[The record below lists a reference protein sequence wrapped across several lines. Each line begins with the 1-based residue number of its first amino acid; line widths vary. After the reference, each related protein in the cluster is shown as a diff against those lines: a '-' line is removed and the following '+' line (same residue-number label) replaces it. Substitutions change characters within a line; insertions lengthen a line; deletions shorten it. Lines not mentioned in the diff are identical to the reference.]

1 MNGFRKHEGSIGD
14 TARVLV
20 TKWKSLV
27 ASEPPSIKCETV
39 STTNYHCSTK
49 AGASDESIRAPY
61 LDSHIRKAPYMDRP
75 STPATDGYNNESTV
89 VDGEIQHEK
98 DRVSEGSARDVGT
111 VRIKQEKREGGDSRL
126 NNESVDVS
134 KSKERSMEKRV
145 SSHENNKSKT
155 VIGNNVMHEKHGKHD
170 AHGKYDNHGKH
181 DTHGKYDKHGKHD
194 KHKHGKHDRHG
205 KDRAIGG
212 STKDVGM
219 VQIKQE
225 KLEGD
230 RHHTETR
237 RSQESGSFKRT
248 ATVNLGLVK
257 QDKNDPMDELPDL
270 EVPQV
275 SVKVEKEDTAF
286 VNNAHVRLAHVRVD
300 LGRVKQEPGL
310 RKPETSSH
318 EKSQRQKDTSR
329 KEKTDLGRVKC
340 EPDAGLRKPEASSHE
355 KSGSGMSQRSN
366 DTSRKE
372 KSDKHHKRS
381 KERHGHKSSKGDSEK
396 IHEHK
401 SSVGSVYDGSEDKG
415 NDSHNSSANKNSGEY
430 EHQSSVWSSIL
441 DGDENKGNDSHHGSA
456 NEKIK
461 KYKVHDM
468 SDDDDDAE
476 GKTDDRLK
484 SKAVENKK
492 DSSTGGRTEV
502 KLSVTTDKDPSDN
515 ERSASVNDASDDGDN
530 AGMSFDD
537 FLNYDASAVKSL
549 KKNKKAGPAIAIKTN
564 SSSVVASKAPA
575 SSGGKRREAHK
586 SHSSS
591 SSSHSKSK
599 HQSMHSG
606 DKHRSK
612 AKAGSTSGS
621 HSKHGGK
628 TEKNKAEFT
637 VPEPKKQVCEDA
649 WQLYTCVMF
658 NQK

>member
-1 MNGFRKHEGSIGD
+1 MNGYRKHEGAIGD

-49 AGASDESIRAPY
+49 AGGSDESIRAPY

-75 STPATDGYNNESTV
+75 STVATDRYNRESPV
-89 VDGEIQHEK
+89 VDSEIGGDGCLNNTSIDVSKSKERSLEKRVSSHENNRVKQETGNNAIHDKHGQHGKHDTHEKHDRHGKHYTHKHRKHDRHGK
-98 DRVSEGSARDVGT
+98 DRVSEGRGKDVGT
-111 VRIKQEKREGGDSRL
+111 VRIKQEKLD
-126 NNESVDVS
+126 
-134 KSKERSMEKRV
+134 
-145 SSHENNKSKT
+145 
-155 VIGNNVMHEKHGKHD
+155 
-170 AHGKYDNHGKH
+170 
-181 DTHGKYDKHGKHD
+181 
-194 KHKHGKHDRHG
+194 
-205 KDRAIGG
+205 
-212 STKDVGM
+212 
-219 VQIKQE
+219 
-225 KLEGD
+225 GD
-230 RHHTETR
+230 RHHTEAR
-237 RSQESGSFKRT
+237 HSEEAGRFKRT
-248 ATVNLGLVK
+248 ATVNLALVK
-257 QDKNDPMDELPDL
+257 QEKNDPCLATDELPDL
-270 EVPQV
+270 AVPQV
-275 SVKVEKEDTAF
+275 SVKVEKEDTSF
-286 VNNAHVRLAHVRVD
+286 VNNAHVRLAHVHVD

-310 RKPETSSH
+310 RKQETPPQ
-318 EKSQRQKDTSR
+318 EKPQRNKDTSR

-340 EPDAGLRKPEASSHE
+340 EPDAGLRKPETSSHE

-441 DGDENKGNDSHHGSA
+441 DGNENKGNDSHHGSA
-456 NEKIK
+456 NENIK

-468 SDDDDDAE
+468 SDDDEDA
-476 GKTDDRLK
+476 GDKTNDRLK
-484 SKAVENKK
+484 EKAVEDKK
-492 DSSTGGRTEV
+492 NSSPGGRSDV
-502 KLSVTTDKDPSDN
+502 KNCRTTAENNPPDN
-515 ERSASVNDASDDGDN
+515 DRPASVNDASDDGDN

-549 KKNKKAGPAIAIKTN
+549 KKNKKAGPVI
-564 SSSVVASKAPA
+564 ASKTTG

-591 SSSHSKSK
+591 SSSKSK
-599 HQSMHSG
+599 HQSTHSG

-612 AKAGSTSGS
+612 GKTGSTSGS
-621 HSKHGGK
+621 HSKHREK
-628 TEKNKAEFT
+628 TEMKKAEFS
-637 VPEPKKQVCEDA
+637 VPEPKKQVCGNA
-649 WQLYTCVMF
+649 W
-658 NQK
+658 